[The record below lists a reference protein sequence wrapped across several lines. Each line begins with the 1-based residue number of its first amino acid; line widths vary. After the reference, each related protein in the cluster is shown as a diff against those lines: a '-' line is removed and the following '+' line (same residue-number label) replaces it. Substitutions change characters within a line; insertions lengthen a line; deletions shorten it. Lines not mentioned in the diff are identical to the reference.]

1 MKYTLIISA
10 LLGLSNS
17 VHIKS
22 QNKDYFTGGDTFNV
36 NVTDPAPSKKMC
48 ERGMV
53 ATVNY
58 TGKLKD
64 GSVFD
69 STVKKGAP
77 FQFVLD

>member
-1 MKYTLIISA
+1 MKYSVMIISA
-10 LLGLSNS
+10 LLGACNS

-22 QNKDYFTGGDTFNV
+22 QNKDYYNGGETFNV
-36 NVTDPAPSKKMC
+36 QVTDAAPSKKMC

-69 STVKKGAP
+69 STTKKGAP
-77 FQFVLD
+77 F